1 MPGMSRRSKVFAIL
15 FGIGG
20 VAALL
25 QIPFMSK
32 TGDATGFGLSLF
44 LLLLFAGLF
53 LLTPDTK

>member
-1 MPGMSRRSKVFAIL
+1 M
-15 FGIGG
+15 
-20 VAALL
+20 AALL